1 MRAAVLHQPGTLVI
15 EDVLV
20 DDVGPREVRVRTMA
34 TGLCHSDL
42 HYIEGHNAHP
52 LPVILGHEAAGVVEA
67 VGRDVRYVAPGDH
80 VIVFTI
86 GFCGQCEFCLKGR
99 PTLCAEGAVLGRRPG
114 EPPRLRFTDGVP
126 VDQFVGLATF
136 AEEMLVHE
144 NKLVKIPKDLPFDSA
159 ALVSCGVATGLGAV
173 FRCAKVEPGANV
185 AVIGCG
191 GIGLNVLQ
199 GAVVA
204 GANRV
209 IAIDR
214 NEATLERAR
223 AFGATDTI
231 DTSNDDAVERI
242 AELLPGKGGVDHAFE
257 AVGLKSTCELAFR
270 LLRLGG
276 TATIIGVTSDNTT
289 LELPGLEFMTE
300 KRIQGTSL
308 GSVRFREDIPYFID
322 LYRQGRLNLDEL
334 VSSRIPL
341 EQINEGYARIG
352 DGDVARTVVVFD

>member
-1 MRAAVLHQPGTLVI
+1 VRAAVLHQPGTLTI

-20 DDVGPREVRVRTMA
+20 DDVGPREVRVRTRA

-42 HYIEGHNAHP
+42 HFIEGHNAHP
-52 LPVILGHEAAGVVEA
+52 LPVVLGHEAAGIVEA
-67 VGRDVRYVAPGDH
+67 VGRDVGYVEVGDH

-99 PTLCAEGAVLGRRPG
+99 PTLCADGAVLGRPDG
-114 EPPRLRFTDGVP
+114 EPPRLRFTDGAP
-126 VDQFVGLATF
+126 VNQFAGLATF

-144 NKLVKIPKDLPFDSA
+144 NKLVKISKDVPFDSA

-173 FRCAKVEPGANV
+173 LRCARVEPGSNV

-191 GIGLNVLQ
+191 GIGLNTIQ
-199 GAVVA
+199 GAVIA
-204 GANRV
+204 GADRV

-214 NEATLERAR
+214 NDAKLERAR
-223 AFGATDTI
+223 QFGATDTI
-231 DTSNDDAVERI
+231 NSSGDDAVERI
-242 AELLPGKGGVDHAFE
+242 VDVVRGKGGVDHAFE
-257 AVGLKSTCELAFR
+257 AVGLKATCELAFKI
-270 LLRLGG
+270 LRVGG
-276 TATIIGVTSDNTT
+276 TATIIGVMPDNATI
-289 LELPGLEFMTE
+289 ELPGLEFLME

-322 LYRQGRLNLDEL
+322 LYMQGRLHLDKL

-341 EQINEGYARIG
+341 EKINDGYARIG
-352 DGDVARTVVVFD
+352 DGDIARTVVVFD